1 MPVSVVELEEVRA
14 YHYHSTS
21 VTMIVDTAVQ
31 SRLSCYNPCDIYMVM
46 DYGPAM
52 VDCWSTVE

>member
-31 SRLSCYNPCDIYMVM
+31 SRLSCYNPCDM